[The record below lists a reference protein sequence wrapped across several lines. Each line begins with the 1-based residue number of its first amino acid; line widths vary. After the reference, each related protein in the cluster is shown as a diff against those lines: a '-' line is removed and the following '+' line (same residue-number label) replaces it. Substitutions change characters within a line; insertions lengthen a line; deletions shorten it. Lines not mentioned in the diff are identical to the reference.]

1 MPLPLVPIAGAALKY
16 GGVALA
22 AWLVAR
28 RVAPARIDVRIDQH
42 AEDALDAM
50 PEGLGL
56 RSPPDRDQTNVA
68 GRLLRR
74 VRLPGM
80 DRPIE
85 IEAAFYARLRARKT

>member
-1 MPLPLVPIAGAALKY
+1 MPLPLVPIAGVALKY

-28 RVAPARIDVRIDQH
+28 RVAPVRVEARLDQR

-56 RSPPDRDQTNVA
+56 RRPRDRDQTNA
-68 GRLLRR
+68 TGRLLRR
-74 VRLPGM
+74 VQLPGM
-80 DRPIE
+80 DRPVE
-85 IEAAFYARLRARKT
+85 LEAAFYARFRARKT

>member
-28 RVAPARIDVRIDQH
+28 SVAPARIDQR
-42 AEDALDAM
+42 AEDALDAT

-56 RSPPDRDQTNVA
+56 RRPRDRGQTNVT
-68 GRLLRR
+68 GRFLRG
-74 VRLPGM
+74 VQLPGM
-80 DRPIE
+80 DRPVE
-85 IEAAFYARLRARKT
+85 IEAAFYARFRIRKT

>member
-1 MPLPLVPIAGAALKY
+1 MPLPLVPIAG
-16 GGVALA
+16 VAIA

-28 RVAPARIDVRIDQH
+28 SVAPARIDQR

-56 RSPPDRDQTNVA
+56 RRPRDRDQSNAT

-74 VRLPGM
+74 MKLPGM
-80 DRPIE
+80 ERPVE
-85 IEAAFYARLRARKT
+85 LEAAFYARFRIRKI